1 MRIAILGTGLMGAAL
16 AEGLHKAGHDIV
28 VYNRTA
34 AKAQAL
40 VAFGAIAV
48 STVAEALMQTDA
60 AIAVLP
66 DADSLRALLL
76 TDDTR
81 ASLRGR
87 RVLNAST
94 TKPEQI
100 VQIASEVAENAGHLS
115 EVSIMVGPD
124 ALRDRQ
130 AEFILGAPSEDVAFW
145 SEILQSI
152 ASRVDLAGGIGDASK
167 AETPILL
174 ASMFGVVTAA
184 YAAAAA
190 IKLNIPRAI
199 SEHYIGMS
207 VPGAE
212 YLLPNLLSRNYDQC
226 MASVDNFAVV
236 SETALA
242 SARTLD
248 LPEHVLVGI
257 SALFAEAQRRG
268 FGAQDG
274 TAIGEVLL
282 KP

>member
-190 IKLNIPRAI
+190 IK
-199 SEHYIGMS
+199 
-207 VPGAE
+207 
-212 YLLPNLLSRNYDQC
+212 
-226 MASVDNFAVV
+226 
-236 SETALA
+236 TAL
-242 SARTLD
+242 
-248 LPEHVLVGI
+248 
-257 SALFAEAQRRG
+257 EAYYG
-268 FGAQDG
+268 
-274 TAIGEVLL
+274 
-282 KP
+282 

>member
-184 YAAAAA
+184 YAAAAV

>member
-16 AEGLHKAGHDIV
+16 AEGLLKAGHDIV

>member
-1 MRIAILGTGLMGAAL
+1 MGSAL
-16 AEGLHKAGHDIV
+16 AESLILAGHDIV

-34 AKAQAL
+34 SKTQAL
-40 VAFGAIAV
+40 VELGASAAL
-48 STVAEALMQTDA
+48 TVAEALTATDA
-60 AIAVLP
+60 VIAVLP

-76 TDDTR
+76 AEGTR
-81 ASLRGR
+81 ASLLGR

-100 VQIASEVAENAGHLS
+100 IQIATEVAHNGGHLA

-124 ALRDRQ
+124 ALRAKQ
-130 AEFILGAPSEDVAFW
+130 AQFILGAAPEDASFW
-145 SEILQSI
+145 TELLQGV
-152 ASRVDLAGGIGDASK
+152 ASRVDLAGGVGAASN

-190 IKLNIPRAI
+190 IKLNIPQAI

-212 YLLPNLLSRNYDQC
+212 YLLPNLLSRNYEQC

-242 SARTLD
+242 AARKLE
-248 LPEHVLVGI
+248 LPDQVLVGI

>member
-1 MRIAILGTGLMGAAL
+1 MRIAILGTGLMGSAL
-16 AEGLHKAGHDIV
+16 AEGLLLAGHDIV
-28 VYNRTA
+28 AYNRTA
-34 AKAQAL
+34 TKVKAL
-40 VAFGAIAV
+40 VDLGATEA
-48 STVAEALMQTDA
+48 STVADALTQSDV
-60 AIAVLP
+60 AIVVLP
-66 DADSLRALLL
+66 DADSLRAMLLAE
-76 TDDTR
+76 DTR

-94 TKPEQI
+94 TKPEEI
-100 VQIASEVAENAGHLS
+100 TKIAKEVELHGGRLA
-115 EVSIMVGPD
+115 EVSVMVGPD
-124 ALRDRQ
+124 ALRERQ
-130 AEFILGAPSEDVAFW
+130 GQFILGSPSEDAVFW
-145 SEILQSI
+145 TELLQSV
-152 ASRVDLAGGIGDASK
+152 ATRVDLAGVTGDASK

-190 IKLNIPRAI
+190 IKLDIPRAI

-236 SETALA
+236 SETALTA
-242 SARTLD
+242 ARALH
-248 LPEHVLVGI
+248 LPEQVLVSI
-257 SALFAEAQRRG
+257 SAMFTEAQRRG
-268 FGAQDG
+268 FGAKDG